1 MQERHAAL
9 ELGQPSWLRDAQVA
23 YITALATE
31 RDMKEQVFS
40 QDFSK
45 ELPERQEMTIEDWGR
60 RLEVRLRNFKKSI
73 PEIRFLDTRLAE
85 RKSIRVGLVYME
97 RTEGSSSR
105 YELHLLLKD
114 GKLAKVPVKRPLW
127 RLGTKQLDYTH
138 AQELDFKIWCQPGVF
153 PLAIDS
159 LMKYLDKGERE
170 TLETAVKA
178 YLNQ

>member
-60 RLEVRLRNFKKSI
+60 RLEVRLRNFKKKNTKNQISR
-73 PEIRFLDTRLAE
+73 PQTCRTQKHSWRF
-85 RKSIRVGLVYME
+85 S
-97 RTEGSSSR
+97 
-105 YELHLLLKD
+105 LH
-114 GKLAKVPVKRPLW
+114 GKNR
-127 RLGTKQLDYTH
+127 RQ
-138 AQELDFKIWCQPGVF
+138 
-153 PLAIDS
+153 
-159 LMKYLDKGERE
+159 
-170 TLETAVKA
+170 
-178 YLNQ
+178 